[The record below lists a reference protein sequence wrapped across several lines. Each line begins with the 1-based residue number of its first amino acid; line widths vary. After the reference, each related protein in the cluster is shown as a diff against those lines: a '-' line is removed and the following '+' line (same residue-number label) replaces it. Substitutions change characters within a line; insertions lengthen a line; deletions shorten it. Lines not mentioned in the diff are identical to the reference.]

1 VSDDEYEQTLEIRRE
16 LAKAAESDAGRTGKM
31 GHIAPPVDDRAAVAM
46 PCFTCAKA
54 GRNREAE
61 ITGYAVEWM
70 AAFNREL
77 SRRILLGGDSVKN
90 APLRISQHVLCD
102 ECYATW
108 SQTRGEQARVAS
120 DKSLEALKRLRG
132 NERHPADEEA
142 DRALVIKWL
151 GSDLVTHIDEK
162 RAAAKA
168 KGGGRV

>member
-1 VSDDEYEQTLEIRRE
+1 MSDDREQALEIRRE
-16 LAKAAESDAGRTGKM
+16 LAKAAEADSSRAGSMR
-31 GHIAPPVDDRAAVAM
+31 HVAPPPDERVAVVM

-54 GRNREAE
+54 GRSRESE
-61 ITGYAVEWM
+61 ITGYAAEWM
-70 AAFNREL
+70 DTFNREL
-77 SRRILLGGDSVKN
+77 SRRVLHGGDAAKN

-108 SQTRGEQARVAS
+108 QETRGAQARAAS
-120 DKSLEALKRLRG
+120 DLALEALKRLRG

-151 GSDLVTHIDEK
+151 GTDLVSHIDEK